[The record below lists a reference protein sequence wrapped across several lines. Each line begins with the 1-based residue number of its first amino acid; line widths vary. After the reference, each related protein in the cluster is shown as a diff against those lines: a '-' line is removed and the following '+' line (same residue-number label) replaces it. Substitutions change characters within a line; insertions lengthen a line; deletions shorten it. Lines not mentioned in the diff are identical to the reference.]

1 MNRKRLST
9 LMIAILMAFSTL
21 TCAVRGGGGG
31 IKENLSDKEMQV
43 DAEWSAKDLRR
54 VARRMTR
61 SIKSSRFV
69 RSRKY
74 RKARPRWILARDMA
88 NDTDEHINTRVI
100 MEKIRTQLFKSRR
113 IPFRFIDDQALD
125 VVLKQLSL
133 QQSSL
138 FDSSKTA
145 KIGRLVG
152 AKLILRGRISNIRKR
167 SASRNIVF
175 YNITLQVVDMET
187 SEIIWTDEDEI
198 SRSVGKS
205 RFR

>member
-1 MNRKRLST
+1 MNRRRLSI
-9 LMIAILMAFSTL
+9 LFIAILMALSTL
-21 TCAVRGGGGG
+21 TCASRGGGG
-31 IKENLSDKEMQV
+31 IKENLSDTEMQV

-54 VARRMTR
+54 VTRRMTR
-61 SIKSSRFV
+61 SIRSSRFV

-74 RKARPRWILARDMA
+74 RRAKPRWILARDMA

-125 VVLKQLSL
+125 EVLKQQSL
-133 QQSSL
+133 QQSAL
-138 FDSSKTA
+138 FDSSKVA

-167 SASRNIVF
+167 SGGANIVF
-175 YNITLQVVDMET
+175 YNITLQVVDIET

-198 SRSVGKS
+198 SRRVGKS